1 MAPKLDGAEAMV
13 LTKAIVRD
21 PPAARRFRYIAPV
34 LVMLGLALLA
44 MAPGILVHLSD
55 APGESFQ
62 ELIDHLVLDARG

>member
-1 MAPKLDGAEAMV
+1 MV

-44 MAPGILVHLSD
+44 MVPGILVHLSD

-62 ELIDHLVLDARG
+62 ELIDHLVLDARR